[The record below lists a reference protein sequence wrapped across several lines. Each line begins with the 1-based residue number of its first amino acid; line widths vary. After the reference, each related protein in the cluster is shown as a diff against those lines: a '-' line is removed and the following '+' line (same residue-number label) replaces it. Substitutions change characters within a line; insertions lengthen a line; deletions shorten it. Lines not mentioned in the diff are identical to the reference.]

1 VKRSLLLP
9 GSIFV
14 FAVALAAVAPGCGLQ
29 GEGERCDQLNGND
42 DCSAGLI
49 CVLGADLGQQS
60 DVCCPD
66 GAITDR
72 RCAPT
77 NNSVGGG
84 GAGGSTTSAGGGG
97 AGGSTTSAGGG
108 GTGGTTTSTGG
119 TGGAGGSGG
128 STTTGGTGGM

>member
-1 VKRSLLLP
+1 MKRSLLLP

-97 AGGSTTSAGGG
+97 
-108 GTGGTTTSTGG
+108 TGGTTTSTGG